1 VASELAKINDD
12 EPDERSPGQKID
24 DEILKEARERFK
36 RAYEFESDFRPQY
49 IEDVKFAAGDS
60 DNHWQWPSEVYNA
73 RVSDTSKRPTLTVNI
88 VQGNVFQITNDF
100 RQNMPSVA
108 IKPTGDESTF
118 DSAQI
123 YEALMRNVEYTS
135 NARSIYMDAYQSSVE
150 GGIGYCR
157 CVTRFDDEDS
167 WNQSFFIDPVRS
179 HLGVLLD
186 CDIKQ
191 KDGSDALWGFIWDQ
205 LPKKEFE
212 RLYPKVDVT
221 TQTSPLDIADDWI
234 GEDSVRIAEY
244 YRILQESDTLIHFQD
259 EEGKTAQFKMSEMP
273 TEMEK
278 ALKAAEERGAEIR
291 RRKIWNRKLQ
301 WFKIAGNQIVA
312 RIEKL
317 PGSGKY
323 IPIIRFLGRE
333 RMIEGRLDRK
343 GIVRPLKDAQRM
355 LNYYAST
362 DAEFNA
368 LQPKSPYIGYAESF
382 EGNETT
388 WNKLNTGNPAW
399 LPVNAGDNPEQPLP
413 MPQRIA
419 GPTDAPAYSNG
430 MMRAIQHMGL
440 ISGINDAKQGI
451 MSNERSGLAI
461 QQRTRGAENAN
472 YDFAENAAMAVQYIG
487 RIFIDWAPDVYDTER
502 TIKAMG
508 RDGQQTDITIQ
519 PDLKQAMMQ
528 KTVDDV
534 QKVLF
539 DPSVGK
545 YEVQSNVG
553 PSFATQREQAW
564 EASVGVITKAP
575 ELMAKMGDLAFR
587 TADFPLAD
595 KIAERLQRDIEHNAP
610 WLLQDG
616 QPPAIVQQ
624 LTQQLQQVQGIN
636 AQLLDEL
643 GKKEKKLQDQQV
655 DLGLK
660 AFDSHTKRY
669 DAVSKR
675 VTAVSN
681 AEPELERVGEEKDL
695 KKMIRETLRDLL
707 GDQDTDQPP
716 TLQVE
721 HTHTIEPPEPIQ

>member
-1 VASELAKINDD
+1 MASELAKINDD
-12 EPDERSPGQKID
+12 EPDERSPGQKKD
-24 DEILKEARERFK
+24 DEILDEARTRFK
-36 RAYEFESDFRPQY
+36 RAYDFESDFRPQY

-118 DSAQI
+118 ESAQI
-123 YEALMRNVEYTS
+123 YESLMRNVEYTS

-167 WNQSFFIDPVRS
+167 WDQSFFIDPVRS

-212 RLYPKVDVT
+212 RQYPKVELT

-244 YRILQESDTLIHFQD
+244 YRILQEEDQLIHFQ
-259 EEGKTAQFKMSEMP
+259 EENGQPTQFKMSEMP
-273 TEMEK
+273 PEMK
-278 ALKAAEERGAEIR
+278 RALKAAEDRGAEIR

-312 RIEKL
+312 RVEKL

-343 GIVRPLKDAQRM
+343 GIVRPLKDAQRL

-382 EGNETT
+382 EGNEVP

-399 LPVNAGDNPEQPLP
+399 LPVNAGDNPENPLP

-440 ISGINDAKQGI
+440 ISGINDAKQGNQ
-451 MSNERSGLAI
+451 SNERSGLAI
-461 QQRTRGAENAN
+461 QARARGAENAN
-472 YDFAENAAMAVQYIG
+472 YDFAENAAQAVQYIG

-508 RDGQQTDITIQ
+508 RDGQQTDITIKPELQ
-519 PDLKQAMMQ
+519 QAMQ
-528 KTVDDV
+528 KELID
-534 QKVLF
+534 KVERVLMN
-539 DPSVGK
+539 PSVGK

-610 WLLQDG
+610 WLLEDG

-624 LTQQLQQVQGIN
+624 LTQANQQLTGVN
-636 AQLLDEL
+636 AQLLDQL
-643 GKKEKKLQDQQV
+643 GTMQKKLDDQQV
-655 DLGLK
+655 DLGVK
-660 AFDSHTKRY
+660 VFDSGTKRY
-669 DAVSKR
+669 DAISKR
-675 VTAVSN
+675 TTAVSN
-681 AEPELERVGEEKDL
+681 AQPELDRTGDDPALEKA
-695 KKMIRETLRDLL
+695 IRKTLIDLL
-707 GDQDTDQPP
+707 MP
-716 TLQVE
+716 TPE
-721 HTHTIEPPEPIQ
+721 PEPINPPDVQVQ